1 MAKKT
6 IHVVSHTHWDR
17 EWYMPFEAH
26 HVRLLKTMDTLLD
39 LFEQD
44 PEYRSFYLDGQT
56 IVLEDYLQVY
66 PEKRDKLIELA
77 KEGKISAGPWYV
89 LQDEFLTSGE
99 ANIRNLQ
106 VGHRDAR
113 PFGAV
118 SKIGY
123 FPDSFGNMGQAPQL
137 LRQAGI
143 DTAIFGRG
151 VKATGFDN
159 KVEDAAAQESPFSE
173 LRWVSPDGS
182 EVLGILFA
190 NWYSNGNEIPVDKEA
205 AKAFW
210 DRAIAAAER
219 YASTS
224 HLLMMN
230 GCDHQP
236 PQTDLS
242 AALRTARELYP
253 DYEFIHSNFDDYIK
267 AVKAE
272 LPQQLSVIK
281 GELRGQHTN
290 GWYTLVNT
298 ASARVYIK
306 QKNQKNQT
314 LLEKVAEPLAAL
326 AHRHGLPY
334 PHAVLTYAW
343 KTLMQNHPHD
353 SICGCSVDDVYREM
367 TTRFDKSIQVA
378 SSVVEESA
386 AYLNGRID
394 TSGFAAIHPD
404 AVPFVV
410 YNTSGY
416 KGSGVAAVELRI
428 GRRYF
433 RDGGS
438 PADIAARVESATS
451 AAGHIVD
458 AAGRK
463 IDGMVED
470 LGVQFGYDLPD
481 DKFRQPYM
489 ARFLRLTFETGE
501 LPGLGYA
508 AFAWIPQQEAAQAA
522 ASSLVA
528 GPTAM
533 ENEWLKVTIEP
544 DGGITL
550 LDKRSGQT
558 YAGLGHYEDVGDIG
572 NEYIFKQP
580 EGDAAI
586 TTVGR
591 PAEIR
596 LVEDTP
602 FRASFEV
609 THRLPIP
616 AQADDLLQREVQT
629 MVPFLKRKAGRSGE
643 MTELSIVTRISLERS
658 GRGVKIHAKYV
669 NTAKDHRLRMLF
681 PSGVAADTHFVDSVL
696 EVAERD
702 TTPAPEWVNPSNC
715 QHQQAFVDVHASG
728 RGLTIGNKGLNEY
741 EVLRDGQGTIA
752 VTLLRAV
759 GELGDWG
766 VFPTPEAQCLG
777 PNEAELIILPHNGS
791 DRFDAYTEAYRFQV
805 PLTASQTDVHAGTL
819 PPVCD
824 MLEWEG
830 KGLAFSNLK
839 VNEDRGELVARWYN
853 MSDSPVALRI
863 RHDALGSGLYASTI
877 MEDRRED
884 IATEDGAGKVELR
897 GFEIFTAGFD
907 R

>member
-205 AKAFW
+205 AKTFW

-306 QKNQKNQT
+306 QKTRKT
-314 LLEKVAEPLAAL
+314 RRCSRKWPS
-326 AHRHGLPY
+326 RWPRSPTGTGCRI
-334 PHAVLTYAW
+334 LT
-343 KTLMQNHPHD
+343 
-353 SICGCSVDDVYREM
+353 
-367 TTRFDKSIQVA
+367 
-378 SSVVEESA
+378 
-386 AYLNGRID
+386 
-394 TSGFAAIHPD
+394 
-404 AVPFVV
+404 
-410 YNTSGY
+410 
-416 KGSGVAAVELRI
+416 
-428 GRRYF
+428 
-433 RDGGS
+433 
-438 PADIAARVESATS
+438 
-451 AAGHIVD
+451 
-458 AAGRK
+458 
-463 IDGMVED
+463 
-470 LGVQFGYDLPD
+470 
-481 DKFRQPYM
+481 
-489 ARFLRLTFETGE
+489 
-501 LPGLGYA
+501 
-508 AFAWIPQQEAAQAA
+508 
-522 ASSLVA
+522 
-528 GPTAM
+528 
-533 ENEWLKVTIEP
+533 
-544 DGGITL
+544 
-550 LDKRSGQT
+550 RS
-558 YAGLGHYEDVGDIG
+558 
-572 NEYIFKQP
+572 
-580 EGDAAI
+580 
-586 TTVGR
+586 
-591 PAEIR
+591 
-596 LVEDTP
+596 
-602 FRASFEV
+602 
-609 THRLPIP
+609 
-616 AQADDLLQREVQT
+616 
-629 MVPFLKRKAGRSGE
+629 
-643 MTELSIVTRISLERS
+643 
-658 GRGVKIHAKYV
+658 
-669 NTAKDHRLRMLF
+669 
-681 PSGVAADTHFVDSVL
+681 
-696 EVAERD
+696 
-702 TTPAPEWVNPSNC
+702 
-715 QHQQAFVDVHASG
+715 
-728 RGLTIGNKGLNEY
+728 
-741 EVLRDGQGTIA
+741 
-752 VTLLRAV
+752 
-759 GELGDWG
+759 
-766 VFPTPEAQCLG
+766 
-777 PNEAELIILPHNGS
+777 
-791 DRFDAYTEAYRFQV
+791 
-805 PLTASQTDVHAGTL
+805 
-819 PPVCD
+819 
-824 MLEWEG
+824 
-830 KGLAFSNLK
+830 
-839 VNEDRGELVARWYN
+839 
-853 MSDSPVALRI
+853 
-863 RHDALGSGLYASTI
+863 
-877 MEDRRED
+877 
-884 IATEDGAGKVELR
+884 
-897 GFEIFTAGFD
+897 
-907 R
+907 